1 METKTLQ
8 FKIDKSIESDDRSIG
23 TIKGWASVFNNV
35 DLVGDTILPGAFTS
49 SIKRFKKSGRMIPML
64 SGHSM
69 HNLIGGF
76 DPQKIKETED
86 GLYVEGQVDLETQGG
101 REAFSLMK
109 KGFITGMSIGGY
121 APPAGIEMRV
131 DGRDI
136 SEFMLYEISVTPIP
150 AEPNAQL
157 TDVKSATSFKDYPL
171 MSEDTEWDKAKAIKQ
186 IRDKTESE
194 DEPSGTYRN
203 GFMWFDSDDSGS
215 FGSYKL
221 PYTYVVDGQFKAVPR
236 AIFAI
241 ASVLQGGRGGVDIPD
256 FDKAKVKA
264 HVERYY
270 KKMDRPSPF
279 KNSDDSDKKGLNIE
293 NEYDSLKK
301 VSDLDLRLSV
311 MKLNNA
317 IRRIKK

>member
-8 FKIDKSIESDDRSIG
+8 FKIEKAVESNDRSIG
-23 TIKGWASVFNNV
+23 TIKGFASVFNSV
-35 DLVGDTILPGAFTS
+35 DLVGDTIMPGAFKS
-49 SIKRFKKSGRMIPML
+49 SIKKFKKSGQMIPML

-69 HNLIGGF
+69 DNLIGGF
-76 DPQKIKETED
+76 DPKKMKETDD
-86 GLYVEGQVDLETQGG
+86 GLYVEGQVDLDTQRG
-101 REAFSLMK
+101 REDFSLMK
-109 KGFITGMSIGGY
+109 KGFMTGMSIGGY
-121 APPAGIEMRV
+121 TMPDGIEMRS

-136 SEFMLYEISVTPIP
+136 TNFDLYEISVTPMP
-150 AEPNAQL
+150 AEPKAQL

-171 MSEDTEWDKAKAIKQ
+171 MSEDTEWDKGKAIKQ
-186 IRDKTESE
+186 IRDKTGSE

-241 ASVLQGGRGGVDIPD
+241 AAVLQGGRGGVDIPD

-279 KNSDDSDKKGLNIE
+279 KNSDDSDDKGLNIG
-293 NEYDSLKK
+293 NECDSVKK
-301 VSDLDLRLSV
+301 ASDLDLRLSV
-311 MKLNNA
+311 MKLTNL
-317 IRRIKK
+317 IRRMKK